1 MRVVIQRCS
10 SSSVIINNL
19 KEEKIG
25 NGLTIFLGICN
36 GDTEDDIN
44 YLINKIVN
52 LRIFE
57 DDFNKMNYSVKDIN
71 GEILLI
77 SQFTLY
83 ADTRK
88 GNRPSFEKTM
98 NHIEANKLYD
108 KFVKEL
114 SFTGISYKTGEFR
127 SDMKVNII
135 NDGPVTIIIDS
146 KEK

>member
-98 NHIEANKLYD
+98 NNIEANKLYD

-114 SFTGISYKTGEFR
+114 SLTGISYKTGEFR